1 MSIDSIRSGGLRV
14 GMVASRYLPYVGGIE
29 THVDEVATRLAA
41 RGHQVTVLT
50 TDTTGQL
57 PRYEERQGFVIKRFP
72 AVPRHRDYYFAPAL
86 GRALWEGRFDVLHVQ
101 GIHTLVPPLA
111 LSVARRR
118 HVPTVLTFHTGG
130 NSSRLRTLIRTSQWT
145 ALRPLLRGAVALV
158 AVCEYEVET
167 FMRRLGLPRSRI
179 RLIRNGAAAFPESD
193 GEPPAVAGSPL
204 IISIGRLERYKGHH
218 RLLHAMPEV
227 LRRAPDAR
235 LAIVGT
241 GPYEKPLRSTAAR
254 LGIGGAVSFAAFGSN
269 ERRALGTLVR
279 SSDVV
284 ALLSDYEAHPVAIM
298 EALATGVRAVV
309 AATSGLSELARNGWA
324 VSVPLDA
331 TPCAVARTLVAEAV
345 REDAMVFDPPLP
357 TWDGCVDSLVA
368 LYREVVSCAS

>member
-1 MSIDSIRSGGLRV
+1 MCSDGLRV
-14 GMVASRYLPYVGGIE
+14 GMIASRYLPYIGGIE
-29 THVDEVATRLAA
+29 THVDEVAIRLAA
-41 RGHQVTVLT
+41 QGHHVTVLT
-50 TDTTGQL
+50 TDTTGEL
-57 PRYEERQGFVIKRFP
+57 PRYEERHGFVIKRFP
-72 AVPRHRDYYFAPAL
+72 ALPRRRDYYFSPAL
-86 GRALWEGRFDVLHVQ
+86 GRELWQQTFDVIHVQ

-118 HVPTVLTFHTGG
+118 RIPTVLTFHTGG
-130 NSSRLRTLIRTSQWT
+130 NSSRLRTLIRASQWT
-145 ALRPLLRGAVALV
+145 ALRPLLRSAAALV
-158 AVCEYEVET
+158 AVCDYEVET

-193 GEPPAVAGSPL
+193 GEPAAVAGSPL

-218 RLLHAMPEV
+218 RVLQAMPEV
-227 LRRAPDAR
+227 LRCEPEAR

-241 GPYEKPLRSTAAR
+241 GPYEGTLRSTAAR
-254 LGIGGAVSFAAFGSN
+254 LGIDRAVSFAAFGSN
-269 ERRALGTLVR
+269 ERSALGSLVR

-298 EALATGVRAVV
+298 EALGTGVRAVV

-324 VSVPLDA
+324 VSVPRDA
-331 TPCAVARTLVAEAV
+331 TPRAIARTLLAEAA